1 MQKKKQGQNIDLTFS
16 IFLNHFSEF
25 CYGGK
30 KKIFKVVFASLK
42 SFHYSFLSFL
52 AFSKNGQ
59 PTLRALR
66 PLNGKTPYKAL
77 SALDA
82 EQTNKMYGCAAK
94 KRKRRQA
101 GKYIIVFFPL
111 FATSDLRK
119 GKQKHISSLGL
130 FYDY

>member
-1 MQKKKQGQNIDLTFS
+1 M
-16 IFLNHFSEF
+16 
-25 CYGGK
+25 
-30 KKIFKVVFASLK
+30 
-42 SFHYSFLSFL
+42 HYPFN

-101 GKYIIVFFPL
+101 GKYIIVFFPYL
-111 FATSDLRK
+111 QLRISEKENRSTSVLLVYSMIIDFANF
-119 GKQKHISSLGL
+119 LGL
-130 FYDY
+130 CT

>member
-1 MQKKKQGQNIDLTFS
+1 M
-16 IFLNHFSEF
+16 
-25 CYGGK
+25 
-30 KKIFKVVFASLK
+30 
-42 SFHYSFLSFL
+42 HYPFN

-101 GKYIIVFFPL
+101 GKYIIVFSPYL
-111 FATSDLRK
+111 QLRISEKENRSTSVLLVYSMIIDFANF
-119 GKQKHISSLGL
+119 LGL
-130 FYDY
+130 CT